1 MDLCDKGVK
10 YESYMRKLKM
20 PLQRMEYLDKV
31 DKELDRK
38 FIEIYNNLT
47 ELYKEKPF

>member
-1 MDLCDKGVK
+1 MIKRNGLYYYLIIK
-10 YESYMRKLKM
+10 
-20 PLQRMEYLDKV
+20 RMEYLDKV